1 MFADLFGS
9 KGTSSVGFILIA
21 FFIGIICAALMML
34 YQIAVPGKLVRA
46 LLRRQADCPE
56 RAANVQTLGFRSEA
70 LLRFLF
76 KDTGALSKYVIPKEQ
91 VKKGKKTRPVMLSAQ
106 YYLIPET
113 KERAAIRYDRK
124 RANVL
129 NVVAAIVL
137 FAVVGGVLY
146 FVIPDLIQMLENFIS
161 IVKGG
166 T

>member
-1 MFADLFGS
+1 MRFRRSCVRIWAGRSVSMFADLFGS

-76 KDTGALSKYVIPKEQ
+76 KDTGALSKYVQVIPKEQ

-106 YYLIPET
+106 
-113 KERAAIRYDRK
+113 
-124 RANVL
+124 
-129 NVVAAIVL
+129 
-137 FAVVGGVLY
+137 
-146 FVIPDLIQMLENFIS
+146 
-161 IVKGG
+161 
-166 T
+166 